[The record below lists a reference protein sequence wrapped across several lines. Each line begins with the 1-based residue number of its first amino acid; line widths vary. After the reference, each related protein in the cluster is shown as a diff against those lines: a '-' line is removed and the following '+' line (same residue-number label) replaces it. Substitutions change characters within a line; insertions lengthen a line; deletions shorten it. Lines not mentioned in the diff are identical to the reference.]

1 MVERQVLRGD
11 DAEVTVLADEF
22 AEWFRAQ
29 LEERE
34 LTQEAVARSLDVS
47 WKTVQRW
54 VAAKGTPSYEQLVK
68 IHDLWGELPPPLQ

>member
-1 MVERQVLRGD
+1 MVERGIRPND
-11 DAEVTVLADEF
+11 AAEVTILADEF
-22 AEWFRAQ
+22 AEWFRDQ
-29 LEERE
+29 LDERG

-68 IHDLWGELPPPLQ
+68 IYRLWGELPPPLQ